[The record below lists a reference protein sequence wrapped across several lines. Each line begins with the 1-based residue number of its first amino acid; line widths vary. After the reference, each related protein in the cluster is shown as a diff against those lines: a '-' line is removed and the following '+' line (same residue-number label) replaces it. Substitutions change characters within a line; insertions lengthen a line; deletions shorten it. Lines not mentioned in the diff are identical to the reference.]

1 MDQKIKWILILIA
14 GCLIGIL
21 GVYVILALVFIAI
34 IGTIYEYIKAR
45 KGNEINPY
53 TLMEK
58 IKYFSAILAV
68 SVFVSSIFS
77 GKIIVGALI
86 GIGAILLAATLIHA
100 IRTDVLALDE

>member
-1 MDQKIKWILILIA
+1 MDQKVKWILILAA

-34 IGTIYEYIKAR
+34 LGTIFEFIKAK

-58 IKYFSAILAV
+58 IKYFSVILAV
-68 SVFVSSIFS
+68 AVFVSSII
-77 GKIIVGALI
+77 GGRPVVGCLI